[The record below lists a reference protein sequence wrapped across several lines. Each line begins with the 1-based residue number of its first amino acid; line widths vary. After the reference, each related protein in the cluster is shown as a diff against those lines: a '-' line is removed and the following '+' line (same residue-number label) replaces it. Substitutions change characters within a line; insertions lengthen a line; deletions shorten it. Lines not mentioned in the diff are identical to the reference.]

1 MTRSVASLRLLSGF
15 IGTLS
20 DMDRNRCPVSSESA
34 QKPRQQLRFDNLLH
48 CRKTGL
54 TDWRAA
60 ALGLQPLKVT
70 GSTEGTGGFQ
80 NWVEQRKEKQ
90 GHILAGQEGPAGLG
104 LRRSLDAPFQMRIQ
118 ATLEG
123 VQEIPISELGFAQ
136 RVCNRRG
143 VGHVLSR
150 PVR

>member
-1 MTRSVASLRLLSGF
+1 MELARAVLRVLPQGPSHAGQSGQKGAIIGDESLHVSTPSIFPEERQGF
-15 IGTLS
+15 GGHF
-20 DMDRNRCPVSSESA
+20 V

-90 GHILAGQEGPAGLG
+90 GHILAGQEGPAG
-104 LRRSLDAPFQMRIQ
+104 
-118 ATLEG
+118 
-123 VQEIPISELGFAQ
+123 
-136 RVCNRRG
+136 
-143 VGHVLSR
+143 
-150 PVR
+150 